1 MSDKIPRITAH
12 KAIKVLEKMGFAL
25 IRQSGSHKI
34 YRSKDGKRITI
45 PYHSGKILHPKIVKR
60 ILEDTDLTVERFMEL
75 MR

>member
-12 KAIKVLEKMGFAL
+12 KAIKVLEKMGFTL
-25 IRQSGSHKI
+25 VRQSGSHKI